1 MLIYFKDIYNYFLIT
16 RAFEMEVAF
25 VPNTCC
31 FSWCCN
37 TLVIRWL
44 LNLSRNV
51 RWNYVEKHC
60 NLHQMT
66 LRFASND
73 TAICI
78 KWHCDLHQIGAWFDS
93 KSSVVWV
100 KLQYIV
106 RGVSSQA
113 VWDCDIMFIFCFS
126 FFYLSMYRKVKNRVI
141 MFTKWESFPAVLV
154 CS

>member
-73 TAICI
+73 IAICI
-78 KWHCDLHQIGAWFDS
+78 RLARDLTQ
-93 KSSVVWV
+93 K
-100 KLQYIV
+100 
-106 RGVSSQA
+106 A
-113 VWDCDIMFIFCFS
+113 VWFESSYSTLCVEFQVRQFGIAILCS
-126 FFYLSMYRKVKNRVI
+126 FFAFLFSICRCIEKLK
-141 MFTKWESFPAVLV
+141 TGW
-154 CS
+154 